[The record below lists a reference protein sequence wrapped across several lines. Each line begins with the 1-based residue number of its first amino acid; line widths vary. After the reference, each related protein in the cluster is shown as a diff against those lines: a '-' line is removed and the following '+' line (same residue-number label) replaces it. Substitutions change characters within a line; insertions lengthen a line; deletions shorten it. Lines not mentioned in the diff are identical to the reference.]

1 MAIASAAAIVAV
13 VVVVVVAA
21 AKQRVEDDVLR
32 KSVMRSYRDS
42 RLFRERSCYSF
53 DSKEE
58 RDILL
63 STALPTRVMNVE
75 F

>member
-1 MAIASAAAIVAV
+1 MAIATAAAI

-21 AKQRVEDDVLR
+21 TKQRVKDDVLR
-32 KSVMRSYRDS
+32 KSVIQSYRDS
-42 RLFRERSCYSF
+42 RLFRERSCCSF

-63 STALPTRVMNVE
+63 STALPTRVMNAE